1 MIDPRMNRLTSFFDS
16 MTGRIFVILVLGI
29 ALAGS
34 AALLTADARR
44 QAELDGVQRE
54 RAIERLQAFV
64 VDLNFTPPALRRE
77 VAERGANDVGLAP
90 DRPLTLKGDDRVMA
104 RALRALNGATV
115 ARVQAG
121 TEATCQLV
129 HRGPGRGFG
138 DGRGPRGGRFDGGP
152 FPGGQ
157 PGGQPGGLGGGF
169 DGRPRGPGKCWVIDL
184 KLADGQA
191 MALTLNTPPRPV
203 GPWRAFDPLF
213 LLVLVLVG
221 AGLAFILA
229 RMTGAPIRHL
239 AQAARELGGRLDREP
254 LPETGPREVR
264 DAAQAF
270 NAMQQ
275 KLQHTLA
282 ERTHLLAAITHD
294 LQTPL
299 TRLRLRLE
307 KVEDGELRDR
317 LVGDLAAMQ
326 ALIREGLDLARSSE
340 TTEPFVVLDL
350 DSLLQ
355 SLVEDEAGAGRDAV
369 FLGGA
374 GRDIRV
380 RAQALRRCLV
390 NLIDNAI
397 AYGDRAEVAAV
408 GTEGAV
414 TITVRD
420 HGPGIPESQLEAVF
434 DPMVRLEDSRSR
446 ETGGTGLGLTIAR
459 RLAGQNGGTLTLAN
473 HPDGGC
479 VATLRLPA
487 A

>member
-1 MIDPRMNRLTSFFDS
+1 MNRVTSFFDS

-34 AALLTADARR
+34 AALLVADARR
-44 QAELDGVQRE
+44 QAELDGLQRE

-64 VDLNFTPPALRRE
+64 ADLNFTPPAMRRA
-77 VAERGANDVGLAP
+77 VAERGADDVGLAP
-90 DRPLTLKGDDRVMA
+90 EALVLKGEDRAMA
-104 RALRALNGATV
+104 RALRALNGAT
-115 ARVQAG
+115 ATRVYAG
-121 TEATCQLV
+121 TEETCRLV
-129 HRGPGRGFG
+129 NRGPGRRFGGRGDRRGPGEGRGFRDGPPPGAGFG
-138 DGRGPRGGRFDGGP
+138 PMDA
-152 FPGGQ
+152 
-157 PGGQPGGLGGGF
+157 
-169 DGRPRGPGKCWVIDL
+169 RPRGPGKCWAIDL
-184 KLADGQA
+184 ALADGQA
-191 MALTLNTPPRPV
+191 MRLTLNTPPRPV
-203 GPWRAFDPLF
+203 GPWRALDPLF

-239 AQAARELGGRLDREP
+239 AQAARELGGRLDRDP

-355 SLVEDEAGAGRDAV
+355 SLVEDEAGAGRNAV
-369 FLGGA
+369 FLHGA
-374 GRDIRV
+374 GRDVRV

-397 AYGDRAEVAAV
+397 AYGDRAEVSAAEDGGDLV
-408 GTEGAV
+408 
-414 TITVRD
+414 ITVRD
-420 HGPGIPESQLEAVF
+420 HGPGIPEGQLEAVF

-473 HPDGGC
+473 HPEGGC
-479 VATLRLPA
+479 VAQLVLPA
-487 A
+487 TSLT